1 MNPIAKSYIRHVL
14 IAIMPLLTVESTQW
28 SHYAFAATIAILG
41 PLVRLLDPNDHNI
54 DIGQDDDQ

>member
-41 PLVRLLDPNDHNI
+41 PLVRLLDPNDH
-54 DIGQDDDQ
+54 DIELGENEE

>member
-14 IAIMPLLTVESTQW
+14 IAITPLLTVESTQW

-41 PLVRLLDPNDHNI
+41 PLVRLLDPNDH
-54 DIGQDDDQ
+54 DIELGQNEE